1 MKKSGLLFSSLI
13 ALAFLLFTT
22 SCINENIVTF
32 RSLLREMTD
41 HESVTRYPEPSCR
54 LVQFS
59 SYGR

>member
-41 HESVTRYPEPSCR
+41 HESVTSYPEPSCR